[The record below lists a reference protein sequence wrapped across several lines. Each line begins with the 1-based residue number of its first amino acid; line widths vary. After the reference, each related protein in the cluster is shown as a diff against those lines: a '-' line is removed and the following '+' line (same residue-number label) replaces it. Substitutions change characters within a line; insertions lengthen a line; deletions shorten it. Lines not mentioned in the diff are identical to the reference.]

1 MHVNVG
7 ECRERGT
14 EKTPTNPGTE
24 EPQGR
29 GLELGA
35 YYSGGPSGSFCIDG
49 FFHSISAVTPYLCH
63 RKTFLIHEKR
73 VLTQLCS
80 RVIRMPS
87 LRGARRKEG
96 TNESALRGTGEPPPI
111 TFPVFSS
118 SAVTCGFEV
127 HYTTFHAH
135 RRQKHR
141 SFSLPPPPLSTD
153 QFPVLI
159 EYLKVRVMKSE

>member
-7 ECRERGT
+7 ECREKGT

-96 TNESALRGTGEPPPI
+96 TNESALRGTGEPPPLH
-111 TFPVFSS
+111 FLFSPHLQS
-118 SAVTCGFEV
+118 PAVLKYVIPHFMHIAGRNTALFLFHLLPSAQT
-127 HYTTFHAH
+127 
-135 RRQKHR
+135 
-141 SFSLPPPPLSTD
+141 SFL
-153 QFPVLI
+153 F
-159 EYLKVRVMKSE
+159 